1 MKNKKFLIF
10 GGIALVVILVGAL
23 LLTHFLKPKSGDV
36 VYVTK
41 ISELTNSVSGVNR
54 FTGLVVTQDTVDIKK
69 DSSKK
74 VEAIYVT
81 VGQQVVADTAL
92 FKYSISELENRLASA
107 SIEIESIDSEISN
120 VQKELE
126 EIRGQ
131 LNSGNGDAETLAF
144 EIRLR
149 EKQIRE
155 FQYQRQLKQ
164 VDIGH
169 IQKEIE
175 NSTVYAGSSGIIK
188 AINNSDENPFDN
200 TPKPFIQ
207 IAQSTDFRIKAK
219 VDEKNISM
227 LTADMPVI
235 VRSRNDESKIW
246 PGKVT
251 RIVTTP
257 EGDNSN
263 DHGPS
268 VGGFEPT
275 GEKMSMYPFYVSLN
289 SSEGLL
295 LGQHVFVEPDMGQ
308 GQVKEGLWLDAS
320 YFILNDEEK
329 TGIAWTANSQ
339 NKLQQ
344 VMVEFGE
351 FDAELNQYQILN
363 GLTTD
368 DRIAWPM
375 EHYKEGLPVVDIGS
389 SVEGE

>member
-1 MKNKKFLIF
+1 M
-10 GGIALVVILVGAL
+10 
-23 LLTHFLKPKSGDV
+23 
-36 VYVTK
+36 
-41 ISELTNSVSGVNR
+41 
-54 FTGLVVTQDTVDIKK
+54 
-69 DSSKK
+69 
-74 VEAIYVT
+74 
-81 VGQQVVADTAL
+81 
-92 FKYSISELENRLASA
+92 
-107 SIEIESIDSEISN
+107 
-120 VQKELE
+120 
-126 EIRGQ
+126 
-131 LNSGNGDAETLAF
+131 
-144 EIRLR
+144 
-149 EKQIRE
+149 
-155 FQYQRQLKQ
+155 KQ

-188 AINNSDENPFDN
+188 AINNADENPFDS

-257 EGDNSN
+257 EDNNSKVSDGLIN
-263 DHGPS
+263 GMDS
-268 VGGFEPT
+268 T
-275 GEKMSMYPFYVSLN
+275 GEKMTMYPFYVALN

-295 LGQHVFVEPDMGQ
+295 LGQHVFVEPDLGQ
-308 GQVKEGLWLDAS
+308 GQIKEGLWLDAS
-320 YFILNDEEK
+320 YFVVNDDAK

-344 VMVEFGE
+344 VTVEFGE
-351 FDAELNQYQILN
+351 FDAELNQYQVLN

-375 EHYKEGLPVVDIGS
+375 EHYKEGLPVVDMGS
-389 SVEGE
+389 SVDGE